1 MILGLLAAIESEEE
15 RYAIEQI
22 YCLYYDKMVAVAF
35 HVLNDSD
42 DAEDAAMDA
51 IRYMCDKPQMFLE
64 YENPKIYG
72 LICLKVKCSAIDI
85 FRTKK
90 RIITMQTKLDVTKLL
105 LQHDEENDVANILIN
120 EENEQILHKAIKELD
135 DDHQI
140 PIILKYFHGMR
151 SAEIAEFMKINI
163 NTVDTRIHRAKQTLK
178 ESCIRMGYQV

>member
-15 RYAIEQI
+15 RNAIEQI

-51 IRYMCDKPQMFLE
+51 IKYMCDKPQLFLE
-64 YENPKIYG
+64 YENPRVYG

-90 RIITMQTKLDVTKLL
+90 KFISTQEGLDETMIILPHAK
-105 LQHDEENDVANILIN
+105 ENEIAKILIN
-120 EENEQILHKAIKELD
+120 KENEQILHKAINELD
-135 DDHQI
+135 DDYRI

-151 SAEIAEFMKINI
+151 SAEIAEFMQTNI
-163 NTVDTRIHRAKQTLK
+163 NTVNTRIHRAKQILK
-178 ESCIRMGYQV
+178 ESCIRMGYQA